1 MSPYGFL
8 TLLYFNFL
16 ILFSLPPSFIILL
29 QSPYLLLPPCLHISL
44 LPSFPSISLSF
55 LPSSPSSPDNST
67 MATPI
72 DVTGMSEQIQA
83 EMQVKQFRDFL
94 VQYNKL
100 SESCFSAC
108 VWDFTSRS
116 IRNNE
121 ENCVQNCVEKY
132 TKVRLQLFIVL
143 LLLGVLKLL
152 LTLQ

>member
-1 MSPYGFL
+1 
-8 TLLYFNFL
+8 
-16 ILFSLPPSFIILL
+16 
-29 QSPYLLLPPCLHISL
+29 
-44 LPSFPSISLSF
+44 
-55 LPSSPSSPDNST
+55 